1 MENFVVAID
10 GPAGSGKSS
19 VSKEI
24 AKRLGFT
31 HIDTGAMYRAV
42 TLYALRLGI
51 NLDDPNEYKF
61 LDDIEILYKDGKTYL
76 NGEDVS
82 KEIRSEEVTNN
93 ASLPARILAVREKM
107 VYFQRESLK
116 IGHVIM
122 DGRDIGTVV
131 APKANLKV
139 FLTASPEIRAKRRC
153 KENDE
158 KGLESNYEIILK
170 EIIERDKKDSERKIS
185 PLKQASDA
193 ILVDTSELSMEQ
205 VITKIIDLIN
215 ERLGK

>member
-1 MENFVVAID
+1 MDNFVVAID

-24 AKRLGFT
+24 ASRLGFT

-51 NLDDPNEYKF
+51 NLDDEASYSFVND
-61 LDDIEILYKDGKTYL
+61 LDIIYKDGKTYL
-76 NGEDVS
+76 NGKDVS
-82 KEIRSEEVTNN
+82 KEIRSQEVTNH
-93 ASLPARILAVREKM
+93 ASLPARINAVRDRM

-116 IGHVIM
+116 NGKVIM

-131 APKANLKV
+131 APNANLKV
-139 FLTASPEIRAKRRC
+139 FLTASPEVRALRRC
-153 KENDE
+153 KENAL
-158 KGLESNYEIILK
+158 KGIESNYDIILK
-170 EIIERDKKDSERKIS
+170 EIIERDRKDSTRKIA
-185 PLKQASDA
+185 PLKQANDA
-193 ILVDTSELSMEQ
+193 ILVDTTNLGIEE
-205 VITKIIDLIN
+205 VINKIIELIN